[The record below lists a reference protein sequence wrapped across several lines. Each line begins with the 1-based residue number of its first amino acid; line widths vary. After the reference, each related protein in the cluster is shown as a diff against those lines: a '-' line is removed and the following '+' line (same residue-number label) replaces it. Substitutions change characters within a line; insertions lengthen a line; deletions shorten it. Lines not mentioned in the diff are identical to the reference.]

1 MGQKTYQVT
10 GFAITAL
17 RKMLGVRL
25 RVSGTENLVARPTLF
40 VANHF
45 TRVETFLI
53 PYVIFMHARRQV
65 GSLGTPVVFKGLFGR
80 YFEALGGMSTRH
92 PRRNR
97 TIVREL
103 MTGEQDWII
112 YPEGGLIKNK
122 KTIHRG
128 RLRLTHPERHGP
140 PHTGAAVLALKAEA
154 SKRRYLEACAEGDKR
169 RIEYYQESL
178 GLTSP
183 DEVNRDGIVMVPVT
197 LSFYPMRPSR
207 NLVNRLAKF
216 IVHDLDPRIDEELQ
230 VEGSILL
237 TGTEVVVHFGAP
249 IEVSEYLSPMLDLA
263 RRVAGLFSEESRTDL
278 FMKQQARR
286 LTEAC
291 MRSIYANL
299 EINLDHLLC
308 YGLRACERDR
318 IQVDDLRAA
327 LFLAADE
334 LGHCDGV
341 RLHPAL
347 RGGAARLVAGG
358 PSREWDAALKLGLRE
373 GVVRREGETIV
384 IDRAALD
391 RDHEFHRVRLEK
403 MIQVIANEV
412 EPIRSAVDAVR
423 RSVNLSTAQ
432 LRKRTARVL
441 HEREVE
447 VFERDYAD
455 AYDPALSKARELG
468 EPYLLDG
475 RRGNVGVL
483 LCHGYLASP
492 EQVRPLAEHL
502 HARGCSVYAVRL
514 PGHGTAPEQ
523 LAAVRWQDWLESAS
537 RGLALVRQ
545 HGGRIVVGGFSL
557 GGTLALL
564 LAAQHPQAVC
574 GVFSINAPLRLR
586 DPRSPL
592 VGPLARFDGAMRYLG
607 MSRGPFRVSNEDSE
621 DPEINYRVDY
631 VRSLRELKRAA
642 RTCRANLPRVTAPV
656 LVLQSDHDPLVD
668 PAAGKILLK
677 RLGSRDKV
685 LSTVPSDRHLVI
697 RGPGSDMVFET
708 IARFIARVTG

>member
-17 RKMLGVRL
+17 RRMLGVKL

-40 VANHF
+40 VSNHF

-65 GSLGTPVVFKGLFGR
+65 GSLGTSLVFKGIFGR

-97 TIVREL
+97 TIIREL

-122 KTIHRG
+122 KTVHRG

-154 SKRRYLEACAEGDKR
+154 SKRRYLDACAAGDQR
-169 RIEYYQESL
+169 RIDYYQETL
-178 GLTSP
+178 GVTSP
-183 DEVNRDGIVMVPVT
+183 DQVNREGIVMVPVT

-216 IVHDLDPRIDEELQ
+216 VVHDLDPRIDEELQ

-237 TGTEVVVHFGAP
+237 TGTEVVVHFGPP
-249 IEVSEYLSPMLDLA
+249 IEVAEYLNSMVALA

-278 FMKQQARR
+278 FMRQQARR
-286 LTEAC
+286 LTDAC

-299 EINLDHLLC
+299 EINLDHLFC
-308 YGLRACERDR
+308 YGLRACQRDR
-318 IQVDDLRAA
+318 IQVDELRSA
-327 LFLAADE
+327 LFLTADE
-334 LGHCDGV
+334 LSRCADV

-358 PSREWDAALKLGLRE
+358 PSQEWEAALKLGLRE
-373 GVVRREGETIV
+373 GVIRREGDTLI

-412 EPIRSAVDAVR
+412 EPIRPAVESLR
-423 RSVNLSTAQ
+423 RCVNLSGPQ
-432 LRKRTARVL
+432 LRKRTSRAL

-455 AYDPALSKARELG
+455 AYDPTHSKARELG
-468 EPYLLDG
+468 EPYFLNG
-475 RRGNVGVL
+475 RRGTVGVM

-523 LAAVRWQDWLESAS
+523 LASVRWQDWLESAG

-545 HGGRIVVGGFSL
+545 HSSKVVVGGFSL
-557 GGTLALL
+557 GGSLALL
-564 LAAQHPQAVC
+564 LAARYREGIS

-592 VGPLARFDGAMRYLG
+592 VGPIAGFDEAMRYLG
-607 MSRGPFRVSNEDSE
+607 LSGRRFQVSNEDSE
-621 DPEINYRVDY
+621 DPDINYRVDY
-631 VRSLRELKRAA
+631 VLSIRELKRAA
-642 RTCRANLPRVTAPV
+642 RACRANLSRVTAPV

-685 LSTVPSDRHLVI
+685 LSTIPSDRHLVI
-697 RGPGSDMVFET
+697 RGPGSEMVFET
-708 IARFIARVTG
+708 IDRFIARVTG